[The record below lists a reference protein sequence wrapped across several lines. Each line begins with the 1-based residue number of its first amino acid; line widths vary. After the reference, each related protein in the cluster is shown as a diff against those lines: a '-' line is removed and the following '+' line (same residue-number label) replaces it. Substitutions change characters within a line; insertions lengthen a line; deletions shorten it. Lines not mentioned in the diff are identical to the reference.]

1 MVDLPEGKDLVHHID
16 LFLCDDLLKDRFRVP
31 GECGS
36 FSAFMHTAKG
46 PCYQLLFAY
55 DRGASGFRLPK
66 DVGFAIGKGTPFTK
80 LLLQIHYLMPK
91 EALEKDVVRGTAL
104 CHDAMMPRALRSTH
118 LPAHSAR
125 PFVLYLRA
133 VEPAGAHSCVYVRVC
148 AYADP
153 CYLPCLCVCMCVRA
167 CCCVD
172 DVIRSNRTTST
183 VVE

>member
-1 MVDLPEGKDLVHHID
+1 MVHHID

-91 EALEKDVVRGTAL
+91 EGLEKDVVRGTAL

-118 LPAHSAR
+118 KQRSTTVLASNGSCGGI
-125 PFVLYLRA
+125 FV
-133 VEPAGAHSCVYVRVC
+133 CVRVC
-148 AYADP
+148 VCAYVDP
-153 CYLPCLCVCMCVRA
+153 CYMPCVCVCV
-167 CCCVD
+167 CVHAA
-172 DVIRSNRTTST
+172 VSMTSFVPT
-183 VVE
+183 EPHRP